1 MTVFNTF
8 WKVVKKY
15 KGTIILYTVMLI
27 IFGTINISTNKNTH
41 EFTNSKPDIFIVNED
56 TNIGITK
63 NLIDYM
69 SSNSNIVKIK
79 KESIDDAIFYRDIS
93 YVIYI
98 PKGYRKAI
106 LDGKDVELDIKSSGD
121 YNASLAQMLLSRYL
135 KVQSI
140 YKNYIDTE
148 DELINL
154 INNNLSQKTN
164 IEILSKVDTT
174 ESSNL
179 TKYFNFASYSIM
191 AVVIYIVCLVLT
203 SFKENSV
210 NKRIIISSMN
220 YRKHNK
226 LILLSSFVYSLIIWI
241 LYCILGSVLLKTNM
255 FNIRG
260 LIYVLNLFLFTF
272 SSLTLA
278 LLISNLINNK
288 NAVNGIVNVVALGSA
303 FICGAF
309 VPVQY
314 LPENVLKFA
323 HIFPSYWYINSNEL
337 LSSIDIINTNSLRP
351 IFINMIVII
360 AFSMLFIVLNNIVSS
375 KKRKMRKVF

>member
-140 YKNYIDTE
+140 YKNYVDAE

-226 LILLSSFVYSLIIWI
+226 LILLSSFIYSLIIWI

-337 LSSIDIINTNSLRP
+337 LSSIDIINTSSLRP

-360 AFSMLFIVLNNIVSS
+360 AFSILFIVLNNIVSS

>member
-140 YKNYIDTE
+140 YKNYVDTE

-164 IEILSKVDTT
+164 IEILSKIDTT

-255 FNIRG
+255 FNIRE
-260 LIYVLNLFLFTF
+260 LIYALNLFLFTF

-360 AFSMLFIVLNNIVSS
+360 TFSILFIILNNIVSS
-375 KKRKMRKVF
+375 KKRKL

>member
-69 SSNSNIVKIK
+69 SSNSNTVKIK

-140 YKNYIDTE
+140 YKNYVDTE

-203 SFKENSV
+203 SFKEKSV

-360 AFSMLFIVLNNIVSS
+360 TFSILFIILNNIVSS
-375 KKRKMRKVF
+375 KKRKL

>member
-140 YKNYIDTE
+140 YKNYVDTE

-351 IFINMIVII
+351 IFINMIVVI
-360 AFSMLFIVLNNIVSS
+360 AFSILFIILNNIVSS
-375 KKRKMRKVF
+375 KQRKMRKVF